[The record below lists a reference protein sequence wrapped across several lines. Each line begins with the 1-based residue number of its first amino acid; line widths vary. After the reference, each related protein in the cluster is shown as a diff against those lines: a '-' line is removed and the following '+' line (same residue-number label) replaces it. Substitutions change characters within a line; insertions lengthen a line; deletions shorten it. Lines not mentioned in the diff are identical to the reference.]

1 MCLCIYVTILETMQI
16 TVEQLKQCK
25 VLTYLFFVC
34 NICVQNILPHQHYDV
49 DECVAAKCDATI
61 NHTFSASECLRC
73 VLCTLA
79 VVQLFMYLI

>member
-1 MCLCIYVTILETMQI
+1 MCLGIYVTILETMQI

-25 VLTYLFFVC
+25 VLTYIFYVC
-34 NICVQNILPHQHYDV
+34 NICVQNILPHHHYDV

-61 NHTFSASECLRC
+61 NHTFSASEYLR
-73 VLCTLA
+73 CTLA